1 MKPIVYGCAGS
12 SSAAQ
17 LANHLAVRLDRSGKA
32 KMSCIAGVGGDV
44 EPLVRV
50 ARSGRPLVAIDGC
63 PLHCVKAC
71 LARHGVEAS
80 LHVTLADLGV
90 AKRHGVD
97 FDAQQAEA
105 IFTELTAR
113 LGALEPLRRQG

>member
-1 MKPIVYGCAGS
+1 MKPVVYGCAGS

-17 LANHLAVRLDRSGKA
+17 LANHLAVRLDRAGKA

-50 ARSGRPLVAIDGC
+50 ARSGRPVVAIDGC

-90 AKRHGVD
+90 AKKNGVD
-97 FDAQQAEA
+97 FDPLQADA
-105 IFTELTAR
+105 VFTDLASR
-113 LGALEPLRRQG
+113 LDALEPPRRQG